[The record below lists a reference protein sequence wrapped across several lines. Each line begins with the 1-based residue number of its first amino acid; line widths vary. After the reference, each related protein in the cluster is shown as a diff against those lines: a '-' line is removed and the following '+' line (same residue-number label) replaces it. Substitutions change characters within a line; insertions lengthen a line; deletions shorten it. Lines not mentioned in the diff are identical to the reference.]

1 MTDLALPRS
10 AQRAAA
16 RAQRSFSPM
25 RVSAMVQRYWYLLRG
40 SWPRVLEL
48 VYWPTLQMIIWGFTS
63 QFMATNSSWV
73 GRAFGVL
80 LGAVLLWDV
89 FIRGQLGVSISFM
102 EERWS
107 RKLGNLFVSPLRPLE
122 WVVSLLAMGLIRV
135 SIAVAPSA
143 VLPTPLHRH
152 PPLPLRP
159 PPPPLH
165 RPSSP

>member
-1 MTDLALPRS
+1 MAAGGDSTGHDRSHMTDVVLPRA

-25 RVSAMVQRYWYLLRG
+25 LVGAMVQRYWYLLRG

-102 EERWS
+102 E
-107 RKLGNLFVSPLRPLE
+107 
-122 WVVSLLAMGLIRV
+122 
-135 SIAVAPSA
+135 
-143 VLPTPLHRH
+143 
-152 PPLPLRP
+152 
-159 PPPPLH
+159 
-165 RPSSP
+165 